1 MSIILIGLK
10 IAINGI
16 GFMTSYISAEPR
28 YIPGI
33 LIGVGLM
40 LVSIMIPEK
49 LSRWKRIKSSYSM

>member
-1 MSIILIGLK
+1 MSIILSGLK

-33 LIGVGLM
+33 LIGIGLM
-40 LVSIMIPEK
+40 FVSMIIPEK
-49 LSRWKRIKSSYSM
+49 